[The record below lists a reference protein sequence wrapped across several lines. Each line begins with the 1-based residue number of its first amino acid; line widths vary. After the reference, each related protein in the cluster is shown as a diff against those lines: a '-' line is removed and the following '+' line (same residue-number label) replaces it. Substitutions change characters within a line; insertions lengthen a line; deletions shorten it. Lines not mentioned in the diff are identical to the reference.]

1 MLNLQHIMLT
11 LNVTNC
17 ALFHMLIQIKLKDA
31 NYNQTIDA
39 AKLTVEQLLNI
50 YNNKKNQLCNNIKV
64 ISTAN
69 FILYTVLFLLMLK

>member
-17 ALFHMLIQIKLKDA
+17 ALFHMLVQIELKDA

-39 AKLTVEQLLNI
+39 AIN
-50 YNNKKNQLCNNIKV
+50 
-64 ISTAN
+64 
-69 FILYTVLFLLMLK
+69 